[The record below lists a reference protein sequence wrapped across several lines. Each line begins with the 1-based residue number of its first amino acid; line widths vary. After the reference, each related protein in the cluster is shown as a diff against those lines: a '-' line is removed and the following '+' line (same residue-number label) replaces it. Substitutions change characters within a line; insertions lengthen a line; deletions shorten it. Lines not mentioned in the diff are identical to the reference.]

1 MYSCIKTCTLQGL
14 DGYIIDVETDLSRSI
29 PKFSIVGLPDTAIK
43 ESAERVRAAIKNSNY
58 DFPMIRITI
67 NLSPANLKKDGTQ
80 MDLPIAVSILSA
92 SGQIQSKE
100 IDDYIILGELS
111 LDGGINGVDGAL
123 PMIISLRESGYRKVI
138 VPYENRKECAVI
150 EDMEIYPMKHL
161 TEVVDYFNGDLIVE
175 RQVHEPYTGNTE
187 RQYSVDFSEMKG
199 QDNLKRALEISAA
212 GSHNLLMI
220 GSPGCG
226 KSMAAKRLPTIL
238 PRLTFEEAVEV
249 TKIYSVS
256 GLLPNAD
263 LVRERPFRSPHHTSS
278 AVSLI
283 GGGRIPKPGE
293 ISLAHNGVLY
303 LDELPEFSRHV
314 LEVLRQPMEDNII
327 HIARANASL
336 TYPAKFMLIAS
347 MNPCKCGYYGHPTQE
362 CTCSVHSINQYLS
375 KISHPLLDRI
385 DLHVDLSP
393 VNYEDI
399 SEQREEEKSET
410 IRKRVEAA
418 REIQLERFKDYPY
431 FANSD
436 MSERDIKHFCKL
448 SDPCEQM
455 MKLAFKKYNFSGR
468 SYHKIL
474 KVARTIADLAGE
486 EDILREHLL
495 EAIRYRSVEAKYWG
509 SR

>member
-14 DGYIIDVETDLSRSI
+14 EGYVIDVETDLSRSL
-29 PKFSIVGLPDTAIK
+29 PKFSIVGLPDIAIK
-43 ESAERVRAAIKNSNY
+43 ESAERVRAAIKNSRY

-67 NLSPANLKKDGTQ
+67 NLAPANIKKDGTQ
-80 MDLPIAVSILSA
+80 MDLAIATSILSA
-92 SGQIQSKE
+92 SGQIDSKD
-100 IDDYIILGELS
+100 IQDYIFLGELS
-111 LDGGINGVDGAL
+111 LDGKVNRIDGAL
-123 PMIISLRESGYRKVI
+123 PMVISLREMGFRKII
-138 VPYENRKECAVI
+138 VPYDNRKECAVV
-150 EDMEIYPMKHL
+150 EDMEIYPVKELSH
-161 TEVVDYFNGDLIVE
+161 VVDFFNGDLIIE
-175 RQVHEPYTGNTE
+175 REVHVPYSGE
-187 RQYSVDFSEMKG
+187 GRREYSVDFSEMKG

-220 GSPGCG
+220 GTPGCG

-238 PRLTFEEAVEV
+238 PKLTFEEAIEV

-256 GLLPNAD
+256 GLLSNED
-263 LVRERPFRSPHHTSS
+263 LVYERPFRSPHHTSS

-293 ISLAHNGVLY
+293 ISLAHHGVLY

-314 LEVLRQPMEDNII
+314 LEVLRQPMEDHTI

-347 MNPCKCGYYGHPTQE
+347 MNPCKCGYNGHPTQE
-362 CTCSVHSINQYLS
+362 CTCSVHSISQYLS

-399 SEQREEEKSET
+399 AEKREEEKSIC
-410 IRKRVEAA
+410 IRERVEKA
-418 REIQLERFKDYPY
+418 RNIQLERFKDFSY
-431 FANSD
+431 FSNSD
-436 MSERDIKHFCKL
+436 MSEKDVKKFCQL
-448 SDPCEQM
+448 SKSCEEL
-455 MKLAFKKYNFSGR
+455 MKIAFKKYNFSGR

-474 KVARTIADLAGE
+474 KVARTIADLAGKVE
-486 EDILREHLL
+486 IQQDHLL